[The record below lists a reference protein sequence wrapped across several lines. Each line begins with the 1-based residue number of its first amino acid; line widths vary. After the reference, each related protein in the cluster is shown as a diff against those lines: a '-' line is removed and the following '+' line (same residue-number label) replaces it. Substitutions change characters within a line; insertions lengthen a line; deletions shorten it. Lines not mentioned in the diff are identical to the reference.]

1 MRKDS
6 DDSQGEA
13 QDESPDDEAQSAE
26 RQQADGVESG
36 EPDTEQRT
44 KPDREPGDDR
54 HPNRQPDA
62 QGTSTPIEPES
73 AELRERREGFGGY
86 DAAGG
91 FGAADGD
98 GRPAD
103 APDGG
108 IGADADRESHDR
120 NSGMRG
126 YGDSGYGQSNDERGS
141 EHLRSGEQRT
151 GGFGY
156 GAAGRAKVGDVDRAG
171 AEQPPTG
178 SEAKQET
185 STGDT
190 RNASDHVAPA
200 AGATVIQEQ
209 KSGAPAISPS
219 AQGDGDSTSENT
231 PTGSVTVAGAWQQGG
246 MAADGGEH
254 GGSGTVTSAGGQGK
268 SGAGSESTQ
277 PTEPGAADD
286 DDDDAQQAARTSKT
300 VGA

>member
-1 MRKDS
+1 MQKDS
-6 DDSQGEA
+6 SDSQDEA
-13 QDESPDDEAQSAE
+13 RDKSSDDEVQSVE
-26 RQQADGVESG
+26 RQQADGAESG
-36 EPDTEQRT
+36 EPNAEQRAE
-44 KPDREPGDDR
+44 PDREPGDDR
-54 HPNRQPDA
+54 LQHRQPDA
-62 QGTSTPIEPES
+62 QGTSAPIEPES

-103 APDGG
+103 APDRA

-171 AEQPPTG
+171 AEQSQTG
-178 SEAKQET
+178 SEAKHET
-185 STGDT
+185 SADDT
-190 RNASDHVAPA
+190 RNASDHVAPG
-200 AGATVIQEQ
+200 AGATEIHEQ
-209 KSGAPAISPS
+209 KSGASATPPS

-254 GGSGTVTSAGGQGK
+254 GGSGTVTPAGGQGK

-277 PTEPGAADD
+277 PTEPGATEA
-286 DDDDAQQAARTSKT
+286 DDDAQQAARTSKT

>member
-6 DDSQGEA
+6 NDSQDEA
-13 QDESPDDEAQSAE
+13 QDESPDDERE
-26 RQQADGVESG
+26 QADGVETG
-36 EPDTEQRT
+36 EPDAGQRAE
-44 KPDREPGDDR
+44 PDREPGHDR
-54 HPNRQPDA
+54 HPHRQTDA
-62 QGTSTPIEPES
+62 EGTSTPIEPES

-91 FGAADGD
+91 FGAEDGD
-98 GRPAD
+98 GRLAD
-103 APDGG
+103 TPDRA

-171 AEQPPTG
+171 AEQSQTG
-178 SEAKQET
+178 TEAKHEA
-185 STGDT
+185 SAGDI

-200 AGATVIQEQ
+200 AGATEIHEHE
-209 KSGAPAISPS
+209 SGARAVSPS
-219 AQGDGDSTSENT
+219 AQGDGDSTSEIT

-254 GGSGTVTSAGGQGK
+254 GGSGTVTPAGGQGM

-277 PTEPGAADD
+277 PTEPGATE